1 MFPPPF
7 FFWIHFMSIF
17 SKLSDK
23 SLTYLVKAEICLE
36 HYRASMSA
44 QFEPE
49 WMHPAYE
56 ILQKF
61 IQGSLPVEKMNLVK
75 EIIASHECEDGR
87 TVTVQP
93 GVPASGKRVMHDGWK
108 IGSSTWVFMGRK
120 DYAKRL
126 NDDWILVSRKIPD
139 KIFSLNFESDL
150 PNEVW
155 IAYHRRRQM
164 GFSPMDNFIGPT
176 PYLDD
181 LYSEFDKMGLVIEKD

>member
-1 MFPPPF
+1 
-7 FFWIHFMSIF
+7 
-17 SKLSDK
+17 
-23 SLTYLVKAEICLE
+23 
-36 HYRASMSA
+36 
-44 QFEPE
+44 
-49 WMHPAYE
+49 
-56 ILQKF
+56 
-61 IQGSLPVEKMNLVK
+61 
-75 EIIASHECEDGR
+75 
-87 TVTVQP
+87 
-93 GVPASGKRVMHDGWK
+93 MHDGWK

-120 DYAKRL
+120 DHAKRL

-139 KIFSLNFESDL
+139 KIFSLNFDADL